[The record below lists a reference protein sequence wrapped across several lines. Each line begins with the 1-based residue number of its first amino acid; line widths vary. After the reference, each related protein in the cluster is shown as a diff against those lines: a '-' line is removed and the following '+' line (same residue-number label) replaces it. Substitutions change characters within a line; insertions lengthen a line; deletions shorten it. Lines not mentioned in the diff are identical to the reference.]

1 MSYGSRE
8 RGANEKPACTFLLLG
23 FTDQHDTQVA
33 QLLEGLT
40 FSACS
45 LTSGR
50 SSLIWDGHCHKF
62 KLSPEP
68 KKYPGPRTCEYFT
81 AHFLLTDP
89 KSSIREE
96 SFSRGMS

>member
-50 SSLIWDGHCHKF
+50 SPLIWDGHCHKF
-62 KLSPEP
+62 NCPQSQKNIPV
-68 KKYPGPRTCEYFT
+68 PGPANILQPTSC
-81 AHFLLTDP
+81 
-89 KSSIREE
+89 
-96 SFSRGMS
+96 